1 MMEGRL
7 MRPWVI
13 VLSSA
18 VFAMIVIVAFV
29 ERELAGAA
37 RPDFW
42 SVLLPHFPTLA
53 VAGFGIYALC
63 AMLLTIGTLV
73 GETLLVRHRLGES
86 GPYRGAVGRDW
97 RMAFGSM
104 GFQRLLPGLVD
115 ESRQTGAENETV
127 RLRVPFDAG
136 WARSEIGRLH
146 YLWLARTHFFSA
158 FIALTALVGLG
169 LAQERGTVPLALGTI
184 PTLSAILI
192 LAGLTLLAILG
203 RIALDVS
210 AEPLIETISQLP
222 IEPIEAAVLRR
233 AVEVIEAAH
242 AAAAT
247 AESAPR
253 PLSRLPE
260 RVETI
265 IEEGERALLDAVRH
279 LLATT
284 EELGTMMRSSVEA
297 INTTLA
303 QLPTIVAQDRGVAG
317 LAELQLAIETLTA
330 VLERV
335 TTMPDIGEEVSTA
348 AHGVPSG
355 KGEPQLARQLQQ
367 LLQDIGANR

>member
-1 MMEGRL
+1 MEGRL

-13 VLSSA
+13 VLTSA
-18 VFAMIVIVAFV
+18 IFAILVVIAFV

-37 RPDFW
+37 RSDFW
-42 SVLLPHFPTLA
+42 SVLLPHSPTLA

-63 AMLLTIGTLV
+63 AMLLSVGMLV

-86 GPYRGAVGRDW
+86 GRFRGAAGRDW
-97 RMAFGSM
+97 RTAFGST
-104 GFQRLLPGLVD
+104 GFQRLVPGLVNG
-115 ESRQTGAENETV
+115 SGRTGAENETV
-127 RLRVPFDAG
+127 LLSVRFDAG
-136 WARSEIGRLH
+136 SARREIGRLH

-210 AEPLIETISQLP
+210 AEPLIEAISQLP
-222 IEPIEAAVLRR
+222 IEPIEAAILRR
-233 AVEVIEAAH
+233 AVEAIEAAH
-242 AAAAT
+242 TVAAT
-247 AESAPR
+247 VESAPR

-297 INTTLA
+297 IAATLT
-303 QLPTIVAQDRGVAG
+303 QLPAIVAQDRGVAG
-317 LAELQLAIETLTA
+317 LPELQAAIETLTA
-330 VLERV
+330 VLERL
-335 TTMPDIGEEVSTA
+335 TTLPDIDEEVSTGE
-348 AHGVPSG
+348 HGAPSG
-355 KGEPQLARQLQQ
+355 IREPQLAHQLQQ
-367 LLQDIGANR
+367 LLQEIGTAR

>member
-18 VFAMIVIVAFV
+18 IFAIIVVVAFV
-29 ERELAGAA
+29 DRELAGAA

-42 SVLLPHFPTLA
+42 PVLLPHFPTLA

-63 AMLLTIGTLV
+63 AMLLTIGMLV
-73 GETLLVRHRLGES
+73 GETLLIRHRLGEP
-86 GPYRGAVGRDW
+86 GRYRGAAGHDW
-97 RMAFGSM
+97 RTAFGSI
-104 GFQRLLPGLVD
+104 GFQRLVPGLVD
-115 ESRQTGAENETV
+115 ESGQTGTENETV
-127 RLRVPFDAG
+127 LLRVRFDAG
-136 WARSEIGRLH
+136 SARSEIGRLH

-233 AVEVIEAAH
+233 AVEVIEAVH
-242 AAAAT
+242 AAAVNV
-247 AESAPR
+247 ENAPR
-253 PLSRLPE
+253 PPGRLPE

-265 IEEGERALLDAVRH
+265 IEEGERALLEAVRH

-284 EELGTMMRSSVEA
+284 EELGAMMRSSVEA
-297 INTTLA
+297 IATGLA
-303 QLPTIVAQDRGVAG
+303 QLPTIVAQERGVAG
-317 LAELQLAIETLTA
+317 LAELQVSIETLIA
-330 VLERV
+330 VLERL
-335 TTMPDIGEEVSTA
+335 TTLPDIGEEVSTRE
-348 AHGVPSG
+348 HGVPSG
-355 KGEPQLARQLQQ
+355 KTEPQLARQLQQ
-367 LLQDIGANR
+367 LIEEIGATR

>member
-1 MMEGRL
+1 
-7 MRPWVI
+7 
-13 VLSSA
+13 
-18 VFAMIVIVAFV
+18 
-29 ERELAGAA
+29 
-37 RPDFW
+37 
-42 SVLLPHFPTLA
+42 
-53 VAGFGIYALC
+53 
-63 AMLLTIGTLV
+63 
-73 GETLLVRHRLGES
+73 
-86 GPYRGAVGRDW
+86 
-97 RMAFGSM
+97 M
-104 GFQRLLPGLVD
+104 GFQRLVPGLVS
-115 ESRQTGAENETV
+115 ESGQTSAENETV
-127 RLRVPFDAG
+127 LLRVRFDAG
-136 WARSEIGRLH
+136 SARSEIGRLH

-210 AEPLIETISQLP
+210 AEPLIEAISQLP

-233 AVEVIEAAH
+233 AVEAIEAAH
-242 AAAAT
+242 AVAAT
-247 AESAPR
+247 VESAPR

-297 INTTLA
+297 IAATLT
-303 QLPTIVAQDRGVAG
+303 QLPAIVAQDRGVAG
-317 LAELQLAIETLTA
+317 LPELKAAIETLTA
-330 VLERV
+330 VLERL
-335 TTMPDIGEEVSTA
+335 TSLPDIDEEVSTGE
-348 AHGVPSG
+348 HGAPSG
-355 KGEPQLARQLQQ
+355 IREPQLAHQLQQ
-367 LLQDIGANR
+367 LLQEIGTAR

>member
-1 MMEGRL
+1 

-13 VLSSA
+13 VLTSA
-18 VFAMIVIVAFV
+18 IFAILVVIAFA
-29 ERELAGAA
+29 EHELAGAA
-37 RPDFW
+37 RSDLW

-86 GPYRGAVGRDW
+86 GRYRGGAGRDW
-97 RMAFGSM
+97 RPAFGSM
-104 GFQRLLPGLVD
+104 GFQRLVPGLVS
-115 ESRQTGAENETV
+115 ESGQTSAENETV
-127 RLRVPFDAG
+127 LLRVRFDAG
-136 WARSEIGRLH
+136 SARSEIGRLH

-210 AEPLIETISQLP
+210 AEPLVETISQLP

-242 AAAAT
+242 ATAAT
-247 AESAPR
+247 VGSAPR

-317 LAELQLAIETLTA
+317 LPQLQVAIETLTA
-330 VLERV
+330 VLERL
-335 TTMPDIGEEVSTA
+335 TTLPDIAEEVPTA
-348 AHGVPSG
+348 EHGIPAG

-367 LLQDIGANR
+367 LLEEIGATR